1 MASINME
8 NDNNF
13 DILIIKPN
21 KINDISWLDL
31 DYSKKL
37 MNLDIYE
44 IYTTNKNNFENMI
57 YTKLNISSFNIPNL
71 TIKNEIIGEEPYYIY
86 ELLYIDTN
94 TTNNINYENED
105 NINELATLLNINED
119 KIYNNVIILKTYIS
133 SLSDSM
139 LFESIT
145 KNNIQ
150 LLLHNRVNTKIV
162 IWDWTNGWKEEEIIG
177 DLTTYINILFEGD
190 NYNQININFLMHD
203 INIWY
208 VEDKYGDKVCGNILN
223 KPLEKCIWFTMKSE
237 DYRGNLTLDEVN
249 KIIKLSLHL
258 ENYNI
263 PDEFNIDKYDKYNR
277 QIIYNK
283 YKILDSMYD
292 KYK

>member
-1 MASINME
+1 MTSINME
-8 NDNNF
+8 NINDF

-21 KINDISWLDL
+21 KINNISWLDL
-31 DYSKKL
+31 DYSEKL
-37 MNLDIYE
+37 INLDIYE
-44 IYTTNKNNFENMI
+44 TYSTNKDDFQNMI

-71 TIKNEIIGEEPYYIY
+71 TVKNEIIGEEPYYIY
-86 ELLYIDTN
+86 ELLYVDINNTN
-94 TTNNINYENED
+94 YVNDDNINEFASLLNVNED
-105 NINELATLLNINED
+105 NIY
-119 KIYNNVIILKTYIS
+119 YNAILLKTYIP
-133 SLSDSM
+133 SLCDSI

-145 KNNIQ
+145 KENVK
-150 LLLHNRVNTKIV
+150 LLLHNRVYTKVV
-162 IWDWTNGWKEEEIIG
+162 IWDWTNGWKEEEVIG
-177 DLTTYINILFEGD
+177 DLTNYVNILFEGD
-190 NYNQININFLMHD
+190 NYYKMNINFLMHD

-237 DYRGNLTLDEVN
+237 EYRGNLTLDEVK

-263 PDEFNIDKYDKYNR
+263 PEEFTIDKLDKYNR
-277 QIIYNK
+277 KIIYNK
-283 YKILDSMYD
+283 YKVLDCMYD

>member
-1 MASINME
+1 MTSINME
-8 NDNNF
+8 NMNNF

-44 IYTTNKNNFENMI
+44 IYTTNKNDFENMI
-57 YTKLNISSFNIPNL
+57 YTKLNISSLNIPNL
-71 TIKNEIIGEEPYYIY
+71 IIKNEIIGEEPYYIY

-94 TTNNINYENED
+94 NINYENND
-105 NINELATLLNINED
+105 NINELATLLNINDD
-119 KIYNNVIILKTYIS
+119 KIYNNVIILKTFIP

-162 IWDWTNGWKEEEIIG
+162 IWDWTNGWKEEEIMG

-190 NYNQININFLMHD
+190 NYNKININFLMHD

-223 KPLEKCIWFTMKSE
+223 KSLEKCIWFTMKSE

-263 PDEFNIDKYDKYNR
+263 PDEFTIDKYDKYNR
-277 QIIYNK
+277 KIIYNK
-283 YKILDSMYD
+283 FKILDCIYD